1 MPITPTYP
9 GVYVEEVPSGV
20 RTITGVS
27 TSITAFVGY
36 SKKGPINKA
45 EEILSFSDF
54 ERKFGGL
61 TKDSLLGYAV
71 QQFFLNGGQ
80 QACVVRITQEGTAKE
95 ASITLKSLASGSNVM
110 KVFAREP
117 GTWGNGLKISIDYQT
132 AHPDST
138 FNMQV
143 VDPSGGGTESFS
155 GLTMAKNAPR
165 YIESVVNATS
175 SLIKVEVVP
184 AAQLSV
190 SAVNGKSVSG
200 SAVNFGDVDADH
212 RQFMITLDHEDGP
225 QTVTIYDGNPGNLPT
240 DIGDLVSKITSAV
253 KAIDPSREPYQSFLC
268 SESSGVLTLT
278 SGEQGDGSFVRVTAA
293 GSLDASG
300 ELKLG
305 VANGGRETDAAASIR
320 PAPVG
325 TTSGDLSSFPSF
337 TSDRKL
343 MVKIDGDGP
352 HEVTVFKSGTD
363 QAPTNL
369 KELSQLLQKKLRAVK
384 PKQAGSMNFMG
395 VTSKVVGNSIQILSG
410 STDSNSMIKFENT
423 LLNKNLNG
431 NYFVSG
437 TNGWAVGADA
447 SIIVTIDG
455 GTTWT
460 EQNPPTGFS
469 ENLNSVYFHDANN
482 GWAVGENG
490 SILATPDGGANWVT
504 QAVPAGFTET
514 LNSVYLQNVNNG
526 WAVGENGSILA
537 TPDGGANWATQAVPA
552 GFTETLNSVYFQSP
566 NNCWAVGDNGSILYT
581 GDGGV
586 TPWTLQQ
593 PPVTDTSSDDL
604 MLSNSPA
611 WVNVKAYTLG
621 IGKLLGAQ
629 TNVISGEDGL
639 LPQANDFKG
648 NEAKKTGIYALLDV
662 DLFNILCLPGVTDFK
677 LNDAL
682 SVLSA
687 AESFCQKRRAF
698 LIVDC
703 PESWLK
709 LDDALDNL
717 SDFDPLRSKNA
728 SMYFPRVKMPDPLDD
743 NRLRTFPPC
752 GIAAGL
758 YARTDSERGVWKAPA
773 GQDAKLRG
781 VSSLV
786 YRLTDKENGLLN
798 PLGLNCLRTFP
809 VIGPIAWGAR
819 TLEGAD
825 ILTSEWKYIP
835 VRRMALFLEES
846 LYRGLKWVVFEP
858 NDEPLW
864 SQIRLNVGAFMH
876 RLFRQGAFQGTTPKE
891 AYLVKCDSETTTQ
904 TDINLGIV
912 NIVVGFAPLKP
923 AEFVIIK
930 IKQLAGQIQA

>member
-1 MPITPTYP
+1 
-9 GVYVEEVPSGV
+9 
-20 RTITGVS
+20 VS

-36 SKKGPINKA
+36 TKKGPINKA

-54 ERKFGGL
+54 EREFGGL
-61 TKDSLLGYAV
+61 TKDGLLGYTV

-80 QACVVRITQEGTAKE
+80 QACVVRITQDGTAKA

-110 KVFAREP
+110 KVFAKEP
-117 GTWGNGLKISIDYQT
+117 GSWGNGLTISIDYQT

-138 FNMQV
+138 FSMQV
-143 VDPSGGGTESFS
+143 VDPVSGGTESFT

-175 SLIKVEVVP
+175 GLIKVEVFP
-184 AAQLSV
+184 AAQQSV
-190 SAVNGKSVSG
+190 SAVKGKSVSG

-225 QTVTIYDGNPGNLPT
+225 QTVTIYDGTPGNLPT
-240 DIGDLVSKITSAV
+240 SIGNLALKITSAV
-253 KAIDPSREPYQSFLC
+253 KAIDPSREPYKSFQC
-268 SESSGVLTLT
+268 SGASGVLTLT

-300 ELKLG
+300 VLKLG

-325 TTSGDLSSFPSF
+325 TTSGDLSVFPSF
-337 TSDRKL
+337 TSDREL
-343 MVKIDGDGP
+343 MVSIDGDGP

-395 VTSKVVGNSIQILSG
+395 VTSKAVGNSIQILSG
-410 STDSNSMIKFENT
+410 STDPNSMVKFENT
-423 LLNKNLNG
+423 RLNKNLNG
-431 NYFVSG
+431 NSFVSP

-447 SIIVTIDG
+447 SIIVTSDG

-460 EQNPPTGFS
+460 EQNPPGGFS
-469 ENLNSVYFHDANN
+469 EDLNSVYFHDANNGWAVGDNGSILFTGDGGSNWTTQAAPVGFTETLNSVYFQSVNNGWAVGDNGSILATGDGGANWTAQNPPVGFLENLNSVYFHDANN
-482 GWAVGENG
+482 GWAVGESA
-490 SILATPDGGANWVT
+490 SILATGDGGANW
-504 QAVPAGFTET
+504 
-514 LNSVYLQNVNNG
+514 
-526 WAVGENGSILA
+526 
-537 TPDGGANWATQAVPA
+537 
-552 GFTETLNSVYFQSP
+552 
-566 NNCWAVGDNGSILYT
+566 
-581 GDGGV
+581 
-586 TPWTLQQ
+586 TLQL
-593 PPVTDTSSDDL
+593 PPVTDTSADDL

-639 LPQANDFKG
+639 PPQANDFKG
-648 NEAKKTGIYALLDV
+648 SETKKTGIYALLDV

-709 LDDALDNL
+709 FDDALDNL

-728 SMYFPRVKMPDPLDD
+728 AMYFPRVKMPDPLDD
-743 NRLRTFPPC
+743 NRLRTLPPC

-876 RLFRQGAFQGTTPKE
+876 RLFRQGAFQGSTPKE

-904 TDINLGIV
+904 ADINLGIV